1 MTLLV
6 TPYFL
11 YTIVQVLRN
20 HREIVCKNIM
30 YFPRG
35 CVRTLAPSTPLAYS
49 GSLHLTQTAQV
60 PKLFHG
66 AKTLTKFKSISVYGG
81 TTLQTDNRR
90 QTRGFF
96 KGNIRTAQA
105 PFPSLPFPSPSLPVL
120 SPPLPFHPPPFPLP
134 FLPYPFPPLPV
145 PSLPLPLEVGPL
157 LRLRALGER
166 FSSPS
171 GSGRSPAAKRYLV
184 NFKLK
189 ILPLVATKLTNFR
202 SFSG

>member
-90 QTRGFF
+90 QTRVFL
-96 KGNIRTAQA
+96 KEIMHK
-105 PFPSLPFPSPSLPVL
+105 PPSLP
-120 SPPLPFHPPPFPLP
+120 SPPLPIPLP
-134 FLPYPFPPLPV
+134 SPPLR
-145 PSLPLPLEVGPL
+145 SRPLI
-157 LRLRALGER
+157 AAK
-166 FSSPS
+166 
-171 GSGRSPAAKRYLV
+171 GSGGAL
-184 NFKLK
+184 
-189 ILPLVATKLTNFR
+189 
-202 SFSG
+202 